1 MGEVTRPPARIQ
13 PMLDLL
19 RQAWE
24 KHPDQRLGQIIGN
37 AARRDPEKGEAVG
50 RYRDPFNVEDDE
62 MWKGLERLAGEGDSA
77 P

>member
-1 MGEVTRPPARIQ
+1 MTRPAERIE

-24 KHPDQRLGQIIGN
+24 KHPDQRLGQLIGN
-37 AARRDPEKGEAVG
+37 AGRGEPTEGEPHG

-62 MWKGLERLAGEGDSA
+62 MWKGLERLGGEGD
-77 P
+77 PTP